1 MHKFIDN
8 IVAFSLKNK
17 FFIFFCTII
26 AVIAGVISFKHTP
39 IDAFPDVTNT
49 KVTIITQWPGR
60 SAEEVE
66 KFITIPIEIAMN
78 PVQKKTDIRST
89 TLFGLSVINVMF
101 EDQVDDFTA
110 RQQVY
115 NLLNDADL
123 PDGVTPDVQPLY
135 GPTGEI
141 FRYTL
146 RSDKRSVRE
155 LKTIQDWV
163 IERNLRAVSGVADIV
178 SFGGEVKTFEV
189 SVNPHQLIN
198 YGITPLEL
206 YNAIANSNINVGGDV
221 ITKSS
226 QAYVVRGIGLINDM
240 EELRNIVVKNINGTP
255 VLVRHLA
262 DVHESCLPRLGQV
275 GRMEE
280 DDVVQGIVV
289 MRKGE
294 NPSEVIDGLK
304 TKIEEINKNVLP
316 SDVRIVPFYDREN
329 LVNLA
334 VNTVTHNLI
343 EGILLVTLIVLIF
356 MADWRTTVVVAVVI
370 PLALLFA
377 FICLRMM
384 GMSANLLSMGAID
397 FGIIIDGAVVMVE
410 GVFVAL
416 DKKAREIGMPAFN
429 RISKMG
435 LIRHT
440 AKDKAKAV
448 FFSKLIIIT
457 ALIPIFSFQKVEGK
471 MFSPLAYTLGFAL
484 LGALLFTLTL
494 VPVMSSMLLKKNVRE
509 KKNFFVRFINEKAN
523 SLFDKCYAHRK
534 ITIGL
539 ATLVAVFGLWMF
551 TLLGT
556 EFLPQLNEG
565 SIYIRATLPQ
575 SISLDESVQLANKMR
590 RKLAAYPEVKQV
602 LSQTGRPNDG
612 TDATGFY
619 NIEFHV
625 DIYPEKEWDSKLT
638 KLQLIDKMQDD
649 LSIYPGIDFNFS
661 QPITDNV
668 EEAASG
674 VKGSIA
680 VKVFGKDLYQSEKI
694 AVEINKILNTV
705 QGIEDLGVIR
715 NIGQPELRIE
725 LNEQSLA
732 RYGVAKEDVQS
743 IIEMAIGGKSAS
755 LLYEDERKFN
765 IMVRYKPEFRQNE
778 EEIGKILVPAM
789 DGTMIPIKELAEI
802 KVITGPLLIFRDNH
816 TRFCAV
822 KFSVRGRDM
831 GTAVAEAQKK
841 VNASVR
847 LPDGYTLK
855 WTGDFENQQRATKR
869 LSQVVPVSIAIIFV
883 ILFVLFSNA
892 RDAGLVL
899 LNVPFAAVGGIVA
912 LLITH
917 FNFSISAGIG
927 FIALFGICIQNGVL
941 MISEIKHNI
950 HQRLPLPEAIKTSM
964 SSRVRPV
971 VMTAA
976 MAAIGLMPAAM
987 SHGIGSESQRPLAI
1001 VIIGGLIGA
1010 TFFALFIFPLI
1021 VEVVYEK
1028 MLYDKNGN
1036 LNQRKL

>member
-17 FFIFFCTII
+17 FFIFFCTTV
-26 AVIAGVISFKHTP
+26 AVIAGIVSFKYTP

-49 KVTIITQWPGR
+49 KVTVITQWPGR

-78 PVQKKTDIRST
+78 SVQNKTDIRST
-89 TLFGLSVINVMF
+89 TLFGLSVLHVMF
-101 EDQVDDFTA
+101 EDDVDDFVA

-123 PDGVTPDVQPLY
+123 PDGVTPEVQPLY

-146 RSDKRSVRE
+146 RSEKRGVRE
-155 LKTIQDWV
+155 LKTLQDWV

-189 SVNPHQLIN
+189 SVNPHQLKN
-198 YGITPLEL
+198 YGITSLEL
-206 YNAIANSNINVGGDV
+206 YQAIANSNINVGGDV

-240 EELRNIVVKNINGTP
+240 EELRNIVVKNIHGTP
-255 VLVRHLA
+255 VLVKHLA
-262 DVHESCLPRLGQV
+262 EVHEACLPRLGQV
-275 GRMEE
+275 GRMAE
-280 DDVVQGIVV
+280 DDVVQGIVI

-294 NPSEVIDGLK
+294 NPAEVIDALK
-304 TKIEEINKNVLP
+304 AKIEYINKEVLP
-316 SDVRIVPFYDREN
+316 EDVQIVTFYDREN

-334 VNTVTHNLI
+334 VHTVSRNLV
-343 EGILLVTLIVLIF
+343 EGILLVTFIVLIF

-377 FICLRMM
+377 FICLRVM

-410 GVFVAL
+410 GIFVAL
-416 DKKAREIGMPAFN
+416 DRKAKEVGMPTFN
-429 RISKMG
+429 LMSKMG
-435 LIRHT
+435 LIRQT
-440 AKDKAKAV
+440 AKEKARAV
-448 FFSKLIIIT
+448 FFSQLIIIT

-494 VPVMSSMLLKKNVRE
+494 VPVMSSMLLKRNVRE
-509 KKNFFVRFINEKAN
+509 KNNFFVRFINGKSVAF
-523 SLFDKCYAHRK
+523 FDKCHAHRK
-534 ITIGL
+534 ISVGIAGI
-539 ATLVAVFGLWMF
+539 VAVGGLWMF

-575 SISLDESVQLANKMR
+575 SISLNESVQLANKMR
-590 RKLAAYPEVKQV
+590 ARLAAYPEVKQV

-625 DIYPEKEWDSKLT
+625 DIYPEKEWESGL
-638 KLQLIDKMQDD
+638 DKMQLIEKMQED
-649 LSIYPGIDFNFS
+649 LSMYPGIDFNFS

-680 VKVFGKDLYQSEKI
+680 VKVFGKDLYRSEKI
-694 AVEINKILNTV
+694 AMEIDKILGTV
-705 QGIEDLGVIR
+705 EGIEDLGVIR

-725 LNEQSLA
+725 LDEGRLA
-732 RYGVAKEDVQS
+732 RYGVSKEDVQA

-765 IMVRYKPEFRQNE
+765 IMVRYKPEFRQDE
-778 EEIGKILVPAM
+778 EEIGKILVPTM
-789 DGTMIPIKELAEI
+789 DGAMIPIKELAEI
-802 KVITGPLLIFRDNH
+802 RTITGTLLIFRDNH
-816 TRFCAV
+816 ARFCAV

-831 GTAVAEAQKK
+831 GTAVAEAQEK

-847 LPDGYTLK
+847 LPEGYSLK

-883 ILFVLFSNA
+883 ILFILFSNA

-899 LNVPFAAVGGIVA
+899 LNVPFAAAGGIVA
-912 LLITH
+912 LWATG

-927 FIALFGICIQNGVL
+927 FIALFGICIQNGVI
-941 MISEIKHNI
+941 MISDIKHNLKE
-950 HQRLPLPEAIKTSM
+950 RLALSCAVKESVR
-964 SSRVRPV
+964 SRVRPV
-971 VMTAA
+971 IMTAA
-976 MAAIGLMPAAM
+976 MAAIGLIPAAV

-1001 VIIGGLIGA
+1001 VIIGGLVGA
-1010 TFFALFIFPLI
+1010 TFFALFVFPLI
-1021 VEVVYEK
+1021 VEFVYGK

-1036 LNQRKL
+1036 LKQRSL

>member
-294 NPSEVIDGLK
+294 NPGEVIDGLK

-334 VNTVTHNLI
+334 VDTVTHNLI

-625 DIYPEKEWDSKLT
+625 DIYPEREWDSKLT

-950 HQRLPLPEAIKTSM
+950 HQRLPLPKAIKTSM